1 LGREEKI
8 VLKVKATSGREEKII
23 PTLKSIS
30 ERGCKI
36 ISRQKTPPERE
47 RKIVSGTKINVGK
60 GGENCSFIVVKVRQH
75 FNKFVRQIVQNS
87 RLEMF
92 RNTIKR
98 FCNATG
104 YCSNGV
110 TISADRN
117 SQKKP
122 PYPPLGVGYFKHQYR
137 NDCSK
142 DIPFNKAS
150 ATATVQTVLPSVIIF
165 YVNCSLVNLVF

>member
-1 LGREEKI
+1 MRAEKCSRTKI
-8 VLKVKATSGREEKII
+8 KVEMRAEKC
-23 PTLKSIS
+23 SH
-30 ERGCKI
+30 
-36 ISRQKTPPERE
+36 
-47 RKIVSGTKINVGK
+47 TKINVGK

-117 SQKKP
+117 SQKEP

-150 ATATVQTVLPSVIIF
+150 ATATVQTVLPSAIIF